1 MIPFVQGLK
10 GLTEGFMV
18 RTFLY
23 CDHGSTQVNGS
34 YMEKMEVG
42 GGPEY
47 SDDTMH
53 TSRKDLC
60 IRGDDES
67 FSVMVFVTGVC
78 RMSLVNTSGDP
89 KGLRGSCSFH
99 PSSTR
104 S

>member
-1 MIPFVQGLK
+1 VIPFVQGLK

-60 IRGDDES
+60 IRGMMS
-67 FSVMVFVTGVC
+67 HSVLWC
-78 RMSLVNTSGDP
+78 L
-89 KGLRGSCSFH
+89 LRECVV
-99 PSSTR
+99 
-104 S
+104 